1 MSEASNRRE
10 FLLKTAATVAA
21 VGAVAA
27 CGGGDSV
34 SPAQFAYGVA
44 SGDPLADRVILWTHA
59 KIPGSNAVV
68 PLTWEVASDSSF
80 KTIVSTGKVE
90 TLEAN
95 AFTAKVDA
103 TGLAAGNTYFY
114 RFRDAADSVS
124 PVGTTRTLPT
134 TSITSLKLAVFSCS
148 LYSEGFFGSDEFQ
161 VGCPA

>member
-59 KIPGSNAVV
+59 KIPGSNAAV

-114 RFRDAADSVS
+114 RFHDAAGQCVTCWYN
-124 PVGTTRTLPT
+124 PHPAHNQHHLTETG
-134 TSITSLKLAVFSCS
+134 
-148 LYSEGFFGSDEFQ
+148 GFFLLALFRRVFQ
-161 VGCPA
+161 CVCPGRQI